1 MEELNYIKPKNSL
14 RQREKKEKIK
24 RMIKQRIVAINS
36 HQALRQNNT
45 IDQELVL
52 MVANS
57 VENLVKKKYA
67 IDKKPFVVEILEDIF
82 GNLNMVERENV
93 LNLVQFLFDNALI
106 EAVPVAEK
114 LSYYAIGWIKRKFL

>member
-1 MEELNYIKPKNSL
+1 MEDLNYIKPKNSL

-24 RMIKQRIVAINS
+24 RLIKQRIVAISS

-57 VENLVKKKYA
+57 VENLVKKKYQ

-106 EAVPVAEK
+106 ESVPVVEK